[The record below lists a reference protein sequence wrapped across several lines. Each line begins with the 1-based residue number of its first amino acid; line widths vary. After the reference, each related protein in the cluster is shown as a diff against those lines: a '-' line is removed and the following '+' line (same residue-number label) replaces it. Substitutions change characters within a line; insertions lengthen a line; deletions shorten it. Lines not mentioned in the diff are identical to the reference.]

1 MLEKDTLI
9 NNRYRI
15 KEQIGVG
22 GMAIVYRAIDEKL
35 DREVTFKVLKEDYI
49 NDEEFIKRFST
60 EARAAARLSN
70 NNIVN
75 VYDVGNDGNIHYIV
89 MEYIDGFT
97 LKELISSKAP
107 FTDEETVGIGLQ
119 IGVALEHAH
128 NNGIVHRDIK
138 PENILITKSGNVGTI
153 KVTDF
158 GIAKAT
164 TSKTSPIDFMGSVH
178 YFSPEQAKGENVD
191 TRSDIYSLGIVLFE
205 MVTGQLPFTGET
217 AVALAMKHLKE
228 PIPDI
233 KAINPNV
240 SNKLVSVIKKA
251 TCKEPKNRYQTID
264 ELLKDLRGVL
274 TEIHTPKKEKEKIY
288 NDETVILTKD
298 DVDTIRNSHNRSD
311 NNIKKTKNNVQS
323 KNNAQN
329 KNNTH
334 SKNNKQELSQD
345 DLEYKKKEKK
355 VIIAA
360 IITGIVLILGITM
373 GSKMI
378 NSTLYAGTVKVPN
391 FVGMTSEKAEALAIR
406 KKITIETKEIYKENV
421 DEGVVADQSVKKG
434 ERIKEDETVTL
445 YISSGSN
452 SVTVPKFE
460 GYMKSKAEE
469 IAEANN
475 LVLDVEYVTSDELAG
490 TVIEQE
496 TKEGEKVAP
505 KTEIKIKVSSGGVD
519 EEVKV
524 PDFSGKTKEE
534 AEELLK
540 EIGLT
545 GKFIDGYSD
554 TVPEG
559 QVMDQGMAVDSLTTK
574 DTVLTLTVSKGPN
587 KSVSEEKNEI
597 TTLTPVVSLP
607 SEPKE
612 EKTTAPQGQAVNSNN
627 ETVKPVQ
634 NASEASRSVSV
645 SVAPD
650 FNNNSYNT
658 DGSDVYSVKVVAESK
673 NGSTRTIL
681 NDKYK
686 VSDFP
691 FSVNDKIN
699 SDTTYKVYLN
709 NQVISTESH

>member
-1 MLEKDTLI
+1 MLEKNMLI

-15 KEQIGVG
+15 QEQIGVG

-70 NNIVN
+70 SNIVN

-107 FTDEETVGIGLQ
+107 FTDEEAVGIGLQ
-119 IGVALEHAH
+119 IGAALEHAH
-128 NNGIVHRDIK
+128 KNGIVHRDIK
-138 PENILITKSGNVGTI
+138 PENILITKSGNIGTI

-240 SNKLVSVIKKA
+240 SDKLVSVIKKA
-251 TCKEPKNRYQTID
+251 TCKEPKNRYQTIA
-264 ELLKDLRGVL
+264 ELVKDLKYVL
-274 TEIHTPKKEKEKIY
+274 AEIHMSKKEKENVY
-288 NDETVILTKD
+288 TDETVIMTKD
-298 DVDTIRNSHNRSD
+298 DVDTIRNSQKHTE
-311 NNIKKTKNNVQS
+311 NNNKK
-323 KNNAQN
+323 N
-329 KNNTH
+329 KNNN
-334 SKNNKQELSQD
+334 SNKNNKKQELSQED
-345 DLEYKKKEKK
+345 ADYKKKEKK
-355 VIIAA
+355 VILAA

-373 GSKMI
+373 GSRMI
-378 NSTLYAGTVKVPN
+378 NNTLYAGTIKVPN
-391 FVGMTSEKAEALAIR
+391 FVGMTSEKAEALAVR
-406 KKITIETKEIYKENV
+406 KHITIETKEIYKENV

-434 ERIKEDETVTL
+434 ERIKENETVTL
-445 YISSGSN
+445 YVSSGSN

-475 LVLDVEYVTSDELAG
+475 LVLVVEYVTSDELAG
-490 TVIEQE
+490 TVVEQDI
-496 TKEGEKVAP
+496 KEGEKVAP
-505 KTEIKIKVSSGGVD
+505 KSEIKIKVSSGGVD

-524 PDFSGKTKEE
+524 PDFYGKTKEE

-559 QVMDQGMAVDSLTTK
+559 QVMDQGIDANSLTTK
-574 DTVLTLTVSKGPN
+574 DTVLTLTVSQGPN
-587 KSVSEEKNEI
+587 KSVAEAQDEV
-597 TTLTPVVSLP
+597 TTLTPVISLP
-607 SEPKE
+607 SNEPKE
-612 EKTTAPQGQAVNSNN
+612 EKTTAPQGQAVRENN

-634 NASEASRSVSV
+634 NPTAATRSVSV
-645 SVAPD
+645 SVSPD

-709 NQVISTESH
+709 NQVISTENH

>member
-1 MLEKDTLI
+1 MLEKNMLI

-15 KEQIGVG
+15 QEQIGVG

-70 NNIVN
+70 SNIVN

-107 FTDEETVGIGLQ
+107 FTDEEAVGIGLQ
-119 IGVALEHAH
+119 IGAALEHAH
-128 NNGIVHRDIK
+128 KNGIVHRDIK
-138 PENILITKSGNVGTI
+138 PENILITKSGNIGTI

-240 SNKLVSVIKKA
+240 SDKLVSVIKKA
-251 TCKEPKNRYQTID
+251 TCKEPKNRYQTIA
-264 ELLKDLRGVL
+264 ELVKDLKYVL
-274 TEIHTPKKEKEKIY
+274 AEIHMSKKEKENVY
-288 NDETVILTKD
+288 TDETVIMTKD
-298 DVDTIRNSHNRSD
+298 DVDTIRNSQKHTE
-311 NNIKKTKNNVQS
+311 NNNKK
-323 KNNAQN
+323 N
-329 KNNTH
+329 KNNN
-334 SKNNKQELSQD
+334 SNKNNKKQELSQED
-345 DLEYKKKEKK
+345 ADYKKKEKK
-355 VIIAA
+355 VILAA

-373 GSKMI
+373 GSRMI
-378 NSTLYAGTVKVPN
+378 NNTLYAGTIKVPN
-391 FVGMTSEKAEALAIR
+391 FVGMTSEKAEALAVR
-406 KKITIETKEIYKENV
+406 KHITIETKEIYKENV

-434 ERIKEDETVTL
+434 ERIKENETVTL
-445 YISSGSN
+445 YVSSGSN

-475 LVLDVEYVTSDELAG
+475 LVLVVEYVTSDELAG
-490 TVIEQE
+490 TVVEQDI
-496 TKEGEKVAP
+496 KEGEKVAP
-505 KTEIKIKVSSGGVD
+505 KSEIKIKVSSGGVD

-524 PDFSGKTKEE
+524 PDFYGKTKEE

-559 QVMDQGMAVDSLTTK
+559 QVMDQGIDANSLTTK
-574 DTVLTLTVSKGPN
+574 DTVLTLTVSQGPN
-587 KSVSEEKNEI
+587 KSVAEAQDEV
-597 TTLTPVVSLP
+597 TTLTPVISLP
-607 SEPKE
+607 SSEPKE
-612 EKTTAPQGQAVNSNN
+612 EKTTAPQGQVVRENN

-634 NASEASRSVSV
+634 NPTAATRSVSV
-645 SVAPD
+645 SVSPD

-709 NQVISTESH
+709 NQVISTENH

>member
-1 MLEKDTLI
+1 MLEKNMLI

-15 KEQIGVG
+15 QEQIGVG

-70 NNIVN
+70 SNIVN
-75 VYDVGNDGNIHYIV
+75 VYDVGNDGNIYYIV

-107 FTDEETVGIGLQ
+107 FTDEEAVGIGLQ
-119 IGVALEHAH
+119 IGAALEHAH
-128 NNGIVHRDIK
+128 KNGIVHRDIK
-138 PENILITKSGNVGTI
+138 PENILITKSGNIGTI

-240 SNKLVSVIKKA
+240 SDKLVSVIKKA
-251 TCKEPKNRYQTID
+251 TCKEPKNRYQTIA
-264 ELLKDLRGVL
+264 ELVKDLKYVL
-274 TEIHTPKKEKEKIY
+274 AEIHMSKKEKENVY
-288 NDETVILTKD
+288 TDETVIMTKD
-298 DVDTIRNSHNRSD
+298 DVDTIRNSQKHTE
-311 NNIKKTKNNVQS
+311 NNNKK
-323 KNNAQN
+323 N
-329 KNNTH
+329 KNNN
-334 SKNNKQELSQD
+334 SNKNNKKQELSQED
-345 DLEYKKKEKK
+345 ADYKKKEKK
-355 VIIAA
+355 VILAA

-373 GSKMI
+373 GSRMI
-378 NSTLYAGTVKVPN
+378 NNTLYAGTIKVPN
-391 FVGMTSEKAEALAIR
+391 FVGMTSEKAEALAVR
-406 KKITIETKEIYKENV
+406 KHITIETKEIYKENV

-445 YISSGSN
+445 YVSSGSN
-452 SVTVPKFE
+452 SVTVPNFE

-475 LVLDVEYVTSDELAG
+475 LVLVVEYVTSDELAG
-490 TVIEQE
+490 TVVEQDI
-496 TKEGEKVAP
+496 KEGEKVAP
-505 KTEIKIKVSSGGVD
+505 KSEIKIKVSSGGVD

-559 QVMDQGMAVDSLTTK
+559 QVMDQGIDANSLTTK
-574 DTVLTLTVSKGPN
+574 DTVITLTVSQGPN
-587 KSVSEEKNEI
+587 KSVAEAQDEV
-597 TTLTPVVSLP
+597 TTLTPVISLP
-607 SEPKE
+607 SSEPKE
-612 EKTTAPQGQAVNSNN
+612 EKTTAPQGQAVRENN

-634 NASEASRSVSV
+634 NPTAATRSVSV
-645 SVAPD
+645 SVSPD

-709 NQVISTESH
+709 NQVISTENH

>member
-1 MLEKDTLI
+1 MLEKNMLI

-15 KEQIGVG
+15 QEQIGVG

-70 NNIVN
+70 SNIVN
-75 VYDVGNDGNIHYIV
+75 VYDVGNDGNIYYIV

-107 FTDEETVGIGLQ
+107 FTDEEAVGIGLQ
-119 IGVALEHAH
+119 IGAALEHAH
-128 NNGIVHRDIK
+128 KNGIVHRDIK
-138 PENILITKSGNVGTI
+138 PENILITKSGNIGTI

-240 SNKLVSVIKKA
+240 SDKLVSVIKKA
-251 TCKEPKNRYQTID
+251 TCKEPKNRYQTIA
-264 ELLKDLRGVL
+264 ELVKDLKYVL
-274 TEIHTPKKEKEKIY
+274 AEIHMSKKEKENVY
-288 NDETVILTKD
+288 TDETVIMTKD
-298 DVDTIRNSHNRSD
+298 DVDTIRNSQKHTE
-311 NNIKKTKNNVQS
+311 NNNKK
-323 KNNAQN
+323 N
-329 KNNTH
+329 KNNN
-334 SKNNKQELSQD
+334 SNKNNKKQELSQED
-345 DLEYKKKEKK
+345 ADYKKKEKK
-355 VIIAA
+355 VILAA

-373 GSKMI
+373 GSRMI
-378 NSTLYAGTVKVPN
+378 NNTLYAGTIKVPN
-391 FVGMTSEKAEALAIR
+391 FVGMTSEKAEALAVR
-406 KKITIETKEIYKENV
+406 KHITIETKEIYKENV

-434 ERIKEDETVTL
+434 ERIKENETVTL
-445 YISSGSN
+445 YVSSGSN

-475 LVLDVEYVTSDELAG
+475 LVLVVEYVTSDELAG
-490 TVIEQE
+490 TVVEQDI
-496 TKEGEKVAP
+496 KEGEKVAP
-505 KTEIKIKVSSGGVD
+505 KSEIKIKVSSGGVD

-524 PDFSGKTKEE
+524 PDFYGKTKEE

-559 QVMDQGMAVDSLTTK
+559 QVMDQGIDANSLTTK
-574 DTVLTLTVSKGPN
+574 DTVITLTVSQGPN
-587 KSVSEEKNEI
+587 KSVAEAQDEV
-597 TTLTPVVSLP
+597 TTLTPVISLP
-607 SEPKE
+607 SSEPKE
-612 EKTTAPQGQAVNSNN
+612 EKTTAPQGQAVRENN

-634 NASEASRSVSV
+634 NPTAATRSVSV
-645 SVAPD
+645 SVSPD

-709 NQVISTESH
+709 NQVISTENH

>member
-1 MLEKDTLI
+1 MLEKNMLI

-15 KEQIGVG
+15 QEQIGVG

-70 NNIVN
+70 SNIVN

-107 FTDEETVGIGLQ
+107 FTDEEAVGIGLQ
-119 IGVALEHAH
+119 IGAALEHAH
-128 NNGIVHRDIK
+128 KNGIVHRDIK
-138 PENILITKSGNVGTI
+138 PENILITKSGNIGTI

-240 SNKLVSVIKKA
+240 SDKLVSVIKKA
-251 TCKEPKNRYQTID
+251 TCKEPKNRYQTIA
-264 ELLKDLRGVL
+264 ELVKDLKYVL
-274 TEIHTPKKEKEKIY
+274 AEIHMSKKEKENVY
-288 NDETVILTKD
+288 TDETVIMTKD
-298 DVDTIRNSHNRSD
+298 DVDTIRNSQKHTE
-311 NNIKKTKNNVQS
+311 NNNKK
-323 KNNAQN
+323 N
-329 KNNTH
+329 KNNN
-334 SKNNKQELSQD
+334 SNKNNKKQELSQED
-345 DLEYKKKEKK
+345 ADYKKKEKK
-355 VIIAA
+355 VILAA

-373 GSKMI
+373 GSRMI
-378 NSTLYAGTVKVPN
+378 NNTLYAGTIKVPN
-391 FVGMTSEKAEALAIR
+391 FVGMTSEKAEALAVR
-406 KKITIETKEIYKENV
+406 KHITIETKEIYKENV

-434 ERIKEDETVTL
+434 ERIKENETVTL
-445 YISSGSN
+445 YVSSGSN

-475 LVLDVEYVTSDELAG
+475 LVLVVEYVTSDELAG
-490 TVIEQE
+490 TVVEQDI
-496 TKEGEKVAP
+496 KEGEKVAP
-505 KTEIKIKVSSGGVD
+505 KSEIKIKVSSGGVD

-524 PDFSGKTKEE
+524 PDFYGKTKEE

-559 QVMDQGMAVDSLTTK
+559 QVMDQGIDANSLTTK
-574 DTVLTLTVSKGPN
+574 DTVLTLTVSQGPN
-587 KSVSEEKNEI
+587 KSVAEAQDEV
-597 TTLTPVVSLP
+597 TTLTPVISLP
-607 SEPKE
+607 SSEPKE
-612 EKTTAPQGQAVNSNN
+612 EKTTAPQGQAVRENN

-634 NASEASRSVSV
+634 NPTATTRSVSV
-645 SVAPD
+645 SVSPD

-709 NQVISTESH
+709 NQVISTENH

>member
-1 MLEKDTLI
+1 MLI

-15 KEQIGVG
+15 QEQIGVG

-70 NNIVN
+70 SNIVN

-107 FTDEETVGIGLQ
+107 FTDEEAVGIGLQ
-119 IGVALEHAH
+119 IGAALEHAH
-128 NNGIVHRDIK
+128 KNGIVHRDIK
-138 PENILITKSGNVGTI
+138 PENILITKSGNIGTI

-164 TSKTSPIDFMGSVH
+164 TSKTSHIDFMGSVH

-240 SNKLVSVIKKA
+240 SDKLVSVIKKA
-251 TCKEPKNRYQTID
+251 TCKEPKNRYQTIA
-264 ELLKDLRGVL
+264 ELVKDLKYVL
-274 TEIHTPKKEKEKIY
+274 AEIHMSKKEKENVY
-288 NDETVILTKD
+288 TDETVIMTKD
-298 DVDTIRNSHNRSD
+298 DVDTIRNSQKHTE
-311 NNIKKTKNNVQS
+311 NNNKK
-323 KNNAQN
+323 N
-329 KNNTH
+329 KNNN
-334 SKNNKQELSQD
+334 SNKNNKKQELSQED
-345 DLEYKKKEKK
+345 ADYKKKEKK
-355 VIIAA
+355 VILAA

-373 GSKMI
+373 GSRMI
-378 NSTLYAGTVKVPN
+378 NNTLYAGTIKVPN
-391 FVGMTSEKAEALAIR
+391 FVGMTSEKAEALAVR
-406 KKITIETKEIYKENV
+406 KHITIETKEIYKENV

-434 ERIKEDETVTL
+434 ERIKENETVTL
-445 YISSGSN
+445 YVSSGSN

-475 LVLDVEYVTSDELAG
+475 LVLVVEYVTSDELAG
-490 TVIEQE
+490 TVVEQDI
-496 TKEGEKVAP
+496 KEGEKVAP
-505 KTEIKIKVSSGGVD
+505 KSEIKIKVSSGGVD

-524 PDFSGKTKEE
+524 PDFYGKTKEE

-559 QVMDQGMAVDSLTTK
+559 QVMDQGIDANSLTTK
-574 DTVLTLTVSKGPN
+574 DTVLTLTVSQGPN
-587 KSVSEEKNEI
+587 KSVAEAQDEV
-597 TTLTPVVSLP
+597 TTLTPVISLP
-607 SEPKE
+607 SSEPKE
-612 EKTTAPQGQAVNSNN
+612 EKTTAPQGQAVRENN

-634 NASEASRSVSV
+634 NPTAATRSVSV
-645 SVAPD
+645 SVSPD

-709 NQVISTESH
+709 NQVISTENH